1 MANCVQNIF
10 NDFPYKG
17 NRPLLLAICVVQNRQ
32 AGNMRRAGRRQTKA
46 CIILKWCFSLF
57 VLSQCVTCSPAC
69 TLCCQ
74 KWQTVGNSIIFCLSC
89 NGRVQQNLYFEDK
102 RINYFAPVWNNAW
115 IICGQ
120 AVLLPSFSGGGGKG
134 QNEKWVP
141 DQKENPW
148 WRRQWA
154 VSLICTLLRNNIE
167 RCGTLNETLL
177 NYKTV

>member
-17 NRPLLLAICVVQNRQ
+17 NRPLLLAICVVENRH

-120 AVLLPSFSGGGGKG
+120 AVLLPSLF
-134 QNEKWVP
+134 
-141 DQKENPW
+141 
-148 WRRQWA
+148 WRRGKRTKRKMSAW
-154 VSLICTLLRNNIE
+154 SKEEPMMT
-167 RCGTLNETLL
+167 ETMSCKLDL
-177 NYKTV
+177 YATSKYHRALWITEWNFTKL